1 MSSPCARRFSTIPL
15 ILMVFRLLATFGDA
29 LRTGTWT
36 RRVKEF
42 PLSNGVV
49 RPAHLHVG
57 KRCETSKSPHFTKS
71 GQEPVFQYRIA
82 LETRLKQLALFMI
95 SS

>member
-1 MSSPCARRFSTIPL
+1 MIKPRQELRRQLVQQTLGGQLNAIRF
-15 ILMVFRLLATFGDA
+15 LATFGDA

-36 RRVKEF
+36 RRVKGF
-42 PLSNGVV
+42 PLSYGEL

-71 GQEPVFQYRIA
+71 GQEPN
-82 LETRLKQLALFMI
+82 LD
-95 SS
+95 